1 MLIKPQ
7 LDILTII
14 NEESNSGNQS
24 HCEKSLSKELEQIPK
39 LDDEAQTQM
48 NGQKEIKQEII

>member
-1 MLIKPQ
+1 MQIKPQ

-24 HCEKSLSKELEQIPK
+24 HCEKNLSQELEQIPK
-39 LDDEAQTQM
+39 LVDEAEI
-48 NGQKEIKQEII
+48 NGQKEHKSL